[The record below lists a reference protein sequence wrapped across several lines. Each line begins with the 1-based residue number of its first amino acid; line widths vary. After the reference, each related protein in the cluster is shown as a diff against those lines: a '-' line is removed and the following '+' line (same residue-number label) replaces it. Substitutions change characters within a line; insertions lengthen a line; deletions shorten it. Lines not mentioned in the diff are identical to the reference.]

1 MTTDRYSDS
10 SPSNKECQNSILSS
24 SAFKIVSPRRDD
36 PAIEDEPE
44 EKTHWKS
51 SDMLPFLNLCRYSG
65 GQAASWAA
73 GILQHTIKEKQKLAK
88 DGISFGIQRL
98 VEEAAEDS
106 GKESS
111 SPSSLQHNS
120 NPILL
125 NNNNILNSISNN
137 NENFSPWGSRK
148 TAKKSDDED
157 EEDVSEEEELNVDDI
172 VDDEEEERNDKCTP
186 SSKGPSIFSVSSLL
200 SNDHHKP
207 PKNESSSSKPNSS
220 SSSSSP
226 FFYPGLTLAAASN
239 FRLPLPPTSI
249 FHPSYRPFHFA
260 EPTPQ
265 QIELEILRL
274 RGFAAAAAV
283 ANENTFNS
291 NNNSGSSSN
300 GSPPPPPPMEFSP
313 FSQSNGSNGCG
324 LRARSGLSNS
334 TSGNNSPNLSGG
346 HQHTRKRPY
355 SCEFCNKTFG
365 HEISLA
371 QHKAVHSNERTFDC
385 KQCDTRP
392 YPCQYCGKRFHQK
405 SDMKKHTYI
414 HTGEKPHKC
423 VVCGKAFSQSSN
435 LITHSRKHSGFKP
448 FNCDLCG
455 RSFQRKVDLR
465 RHRETQHT
473 DLRVLPLSS
482 TGSSVSGLGS
492 RDSLAPSPSCDSNLL
507 HHKGSGP
514 LSGANMNSSSNSG
527 GCNTNTTLAALHHS
541 SIRAPTHLFP
551 PLGFSSSSLA
561 ARLSAAAAAA
571 VGGSHGGTQTA

>member
-172 VDDEEEERNDKCTP
+172 VDDEEEERNDK
-186 SSKGPSIFSVSSLL
+186 S
-200 SNDHHKP
+200 
-207 PKNESSSSKPNSS
+207 
-220 SSSSSP
+220 
-226 FFYPGLTLAAASN
+226 SN

-274 RGFAAAAAV
+274 RGFAAAAAAV